1 MYGEDESLM
10 KVLVTG
16 VTGQLGHDCVNE
28 FLSRGVEVQ
37 GVSSKDFSLTDGAA
51 TEKYI
56 KDYQPDVV
64 VHCAAYTAVDKA
76 EDEPELCQAINAEG
90 TRHIARACAEIGAK
104 LVYIST
110 DYVFP
115 GDGEEP
121 YAVDAAKGP
130 TNVYGRSKLA
140 GEEAVQEILT
150 QYFIVRIS
158 WVFGIHGRNFIRTML
173 NLAKN
178 HKELTVVNDQIG
190 SPTYTRDLAVLLADM
205 VHTEKYGVY
214 HATNEG
220 FCSWAELAA
229 EVFRQAGKEVT
240 VTPVDS
246 SAYPTKAVRP
256 KNSRMSTAKLTEN
269 GFRLLPRW
277 QDAVGRYLIEL
288 QNEAIL

>member
-1 MYGEDESLM
+1 M

-37 GVSSKDFSLTDGAA
+37 GVSSRDFSLTDGAA

-76 EDEPELCQAINAEG
+76 EDEPELCQAVNVEG
-90 TRHIARACAEIGAK
+90 TRHIAQACAEIGAK
-104 LVYIST
+104 MVYIST

-115 GDGEEP
+115 GDGDKP
-121 YAVDAAKGP
+121 YDVDAGKGP
-130 TNVYGRSKLA
+130 MNVYGRSKLA
-140 GEEAVQEILT
+140 GEEAVQHILT
-150 QYFIVRIS
+150 RYFIVRIS
-158 WVFGIHGRNFIRTML
+158 WVFGIHGKNFIRTML

-205 VHTEKYGVY
+205 VHTEKYGIY

-229 EVFRQAGKEVT
+229 EVFRQAGREVT

-246 SAYPTKAVRP
+246 SAYPTKAMRP
-256 KNSRMSTAKLTEN
+256 KNSRMSTEKLAKN

-288 QNEAIL
+288 QNESLL

>member
-1 MYGEDESLM
+1 M

-51 TEKYI
+51 TENYI
-56 KDYQPDVV
+56 RNYQPDVV

-76 EDEPELCQAINAEG
+76 EDEPELCHAINEEG

-104 LVYIST
+104 MVYIST

-115 GDGEEP
+115 GDGDKP
-121 YAVDAAKGP
+121 YEVDAPKGP
-130 TNVYGRSKLA
+130 QNVYGHSKLA
-140 GEEAVQEILT
+140 GEEAVQELLKK
-150 QYFIVRIS
+150 YFIVRIS
-158 WVFGIHGRNFIRTML
+158 WVFGIHGKNFIRTML
-173 NLAKN
+173 NLAKS
-178 HKELTVVNDQIG
+178 HKELNVVNDQIG

-229 EVFRQAGKEVT
+229 EVFRQAGRDVM

-246 SAYPTKAVRP
+246 SAYPVKAVRP
-256 KNSRMSTAKLTEN
+256 KNSRMSTEKLVDN
-269 GFRLLPRW
+269 GFTLLPRW

-288 QNEAIL
+288 QSESLL